1 MQLTSPSF
9 IAEDAFVWVRR
20 DGEQT
25 ILQARVGAPYRVSDD
40 VWACPA
46 ELAGLD
52 GRYPDI
58 HGVSAMQALS
68 LAVNLVGTRLMHLIE
83 EGEHIA
89 YAFEPATKLQARD
102 LLAVFCQIKV
112 GGTTG

>member
-1 MQLTSPSF
+1 MQQTSPSF

-25 ILQARVGAPYRVSDD
+25 MLQARVGAPYRVSDD
-40 VWACPA
+40 LWACPA

-52 GRYPDI
+52 GRYLDI
-58 HGVSAMQALS
+58 YGVSAMQALS

-89 YAFEPATKLQARD
+89 YADEPATKLQAQH